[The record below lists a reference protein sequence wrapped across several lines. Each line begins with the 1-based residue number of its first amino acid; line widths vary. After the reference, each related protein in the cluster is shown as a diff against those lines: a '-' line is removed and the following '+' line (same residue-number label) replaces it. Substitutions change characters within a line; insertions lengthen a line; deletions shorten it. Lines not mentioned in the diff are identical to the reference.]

1 MGKRLKKLIPSI
13 FLVSTFGF
21 LYLPLFVLICSSF
34 NTKSFPAPWGHF
46 TLKWYNE
53 LFTSSKLWESFFN
66 SFIVASSSTILSIL
80 LTMLLLYLLS
90 RMKNLGNWPVLFYG
104 NLIIPET
111 VLGVGLLSYF
121 NLVHLPLGL
130 PTIIIAHTVL
140 GLGFS
145 IPILFIRFSEI
156 DKRIFEASR
165 VLGASYTQTFFK
177 IALPLMKPTLFA
189 AALMIFIISFDDFV
203 LSYFCSGPSV
213 QTLSLFLVASIRYGV
228 SPVINAFASILLIL
242 IALLTTLFFSL
253 KKEARI
259 F

>member
-1 MGKRLKKLIPSI
+1 MSKSIKRFIPAI
-13 FLVSTFGF
+13 FLFLVFGF
-21 LYLPLFVLICSSF
+21 LYLPIFVLITSSF
-34 NTKSFPAPWGHF
+34 NTKAFPAPWGDF
-46 TLKWYNE
+46 TLKWYKE
-53 LFTSSKLWESFFN
+53 LFSSNQLWDSFFN
-66 SFIVASSSTILSIL
+66 SFICASCSTFLSIF
-80 LTMLLLYLLS
+80 LTMLLLYLLLRRRTVGKWS
-90 RMKNLGNWPVLFYG
+90 TLFYG

-121 NLVHLPLGL
+121 NLASIPLGL

-145 IPILFIRFSEI
+145 IPLLFIRFSEI
-156 DKRIFEASR
+156 DKRIFEASK
-165 VLGASYTQTFFK
+165 VLGASSTQTFFR
-177 IALPLMKPTLFA
+177 IALPLMRPTLFA

-203 LSYFCSGPSV
+203 LSYFCSGTSV
-213 QTLSLFLVASIRYGV
+213 QTLSLFLVSSIRYGI

-242 IALLTTLFFSL
+242 IVLLAALFFSF